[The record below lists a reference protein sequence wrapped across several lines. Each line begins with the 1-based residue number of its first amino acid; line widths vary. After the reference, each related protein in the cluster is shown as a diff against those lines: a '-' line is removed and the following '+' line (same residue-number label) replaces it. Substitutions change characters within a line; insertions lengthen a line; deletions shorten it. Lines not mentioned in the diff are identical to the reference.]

1 MKKNKTL
8 DFLQKN
14 YGWIVALITGVS
26 IIITFVLKFI
36 KYICSTFYFY
46 YYGISYELFNSEE
59 LNILY
64 NFGFSIIIILC
75 ICSLIYCY
83 IQLFNSKKL
92 ELKTK
97 ALNTFLIII
106 SNLIMVYSINT
117 EYSIWNI
124 IINTGLLIATE
135 IIMIFVFFKKS
146 KKEETEKLE
155 TKSILNSLK
164 ILPFYL
170 IFVVFVILFEYGLW
184 IKMNKTY
191 RIVDND
197 TGKTIYTGKSKKLGN
212 MVSSETV
219 TKMKELMAEGLI
231 DVKSRIIFVNDGS
244 MDLTWKIIEDLH
256 NKDTLFGGINLTRNR
271 GHQNALLAG
280 LMTVK
285 DDADI
290 VISLDADLQDDI
302 NVFDEMLRKNN
313 EGYDVIYGVRNDRKK
328 DSFFKR
334 HTAQMFY
341 KLTNKLG
348 GDLIYNHAD
357 FRLMSRRALEGLAQF
372 EEVNLF
378 LRGIVPLIGYPS
390 TIVEYERKERLAG
403 KSKYPLRKMM
413 SFAIEGIT
421 SLSIKPMRFVTGMGI
436 FVFLVSIAMMI
447 YAFVSY
453 FTGRVVAGWTSIL
466 ISVWAIG
473 GMVLLGLGIVGSYI
487 GKIYLE
493 TKKRPRYIVEKYI
506 NERE

>member
-1 MKKNKTL
+1 MAK
-8 DFLQKN
+8 
-14 YGWIVALITGVS
+14 
-26 IIITFVLKFI
+26 
-36 KYICSTFYFY
+36 
-46 YYGISYELFNSEE
+46 
-59 LNILY
+59 ILY
-64 NFGFSIIIILC
+64 LVIP
-75 ICSLIYCY
+75 CY
-83 IQLFNSKKL
+83 NEEEVLTDTAGKL
-92 ELKTK
+92 DK
-97 ALNTFLIII
+97 
-106 SNLIMVYSINT
+106 
-117 EYSIWNI
+117 
-124 IINTGLLIATE
+124 
-135 IIMIFVFFKKS
+135 
-146 KKEETEKLE
+146 
-155 TKSILNSLK
+155 
-164 ILPFYL
+164 
-170 IFVVFVILFEYGLW
+170 
-184 IKMNKTY
+184 
-191 RIVDND
+191 
-197 TGKTIYTGKSKKLGN
+197 
-212 MVSSETV
+212 
-219 TKMKELMAEGLI
+219 KMKELMAEGLI

-302 NVFDEMLRKNN
+302 NVFEEMLRKNN
-313 EGYDVIYGVRNDRKK
+313 EGYDVVYGVRNDRKK

-403 KSKYPLRKMM
+403 KSKYPLKKMM

-421 SLSIKPMRFVTGMGI
+421 SLSIKPMKFVTGMGI

>member
-1 MKKNKTL
+1 MAK
-8 DFLQKN
+8 
-14 YGWIVALITGVS
+14 
-26 IIITFVLKFI
+26 
-36 KYICSTFYFY
+36 
-46 YYGISYELFNSEE
+46 
-59 LNILY
+59 ILY
-64 NFGFSIIIILC
+64 LVIP
-75 ICSLIYCY
+75 CY
-83 IQLFNSKKL
+83 NEEEVLADTAGKL
-92 ELKTK
+92 DK
-97 ALNTFLIII
+97 
-106 SNLIMVYSINT
+106 
-117 EYSIWNI
+117 
-124 IINTGLLIATE
+124 
-135 IIMIFVFFKKS
+135 
-146 KKEETEKLE
+146 
-155 TKSILNSLK
+155 
-164 ILPFYL
+164 
-170 IFVVFVILFEYGLW
+170 
-184 IKMNKTY
+184 
-191 RIVDND
+191 
-197 TGKTIYTGKSKKLGN
+197 
-212 MVSSETV
+212 
-219 TKMKELMAEGLI
+219 KMKELMAEGLI

-302 NVFDEMLRKNN
+302 NVFEEMLRKNN
-313 EGYDVIYGVRNDRKK
+313 EGYDVVYGVRNDRKK

-403 KSKYPLRKMM
+403 KSKYPLKKMM

-421 SLSIKPMRFVTGMGI
+421 SLSIKTMRFVTGMGI

>member
-1 MKKNKTL
+1 MAK
-8 DFLQKN
+8 
-14 YGWIVALITGVS
+14 
-26 IIITFVLKFI
+26 
-36 KYICSTFYFY
+36 
-46 YYGISYELFNSEE
+46 
-59 LNILY
+59 ILY
-64 NFGFSIIIILC
+64 LVIP
-75 ICSLIYCY
+75 CY
-83 IQLFNSKKL
+83 NEEEVLADTAGKL
-92 ELKTK
+92 
-97 ALNTFLIII
+97 
-106 SNLIMVYSINT
+106 
-117 EYSIWNI
+117 
-124 IINTGLLIATE
+124 
-135 IIMIFVFFKKS
+135 
-146 KKEETEKLE
+146 
-155 TKSILNSLK
+155 
-164 ILPFYL
+164 
-170 IFVVFVILFEYGLW
+170 
-184 IKMNKTY
+184 NK
-191 RIVDND
+191 
-197 TGKTIYTGKSKKLGN
+197 
-212 MVSSETV
+212 
-219 TKMKELMAEGLI
+219 KMKELMAEGLI

-302 NVFDEMLRKNN
+302 NVFEEMLRKNN
-313 EGYDVIYGVRNDRKK
+313 EGYDVVYGVRNDRKK

>member
-1 MKKNKTL
+1 MAK
-8 DFLQKN
+8 
-14 YGWIVALITGVS
+14 
-26 IIITFVLKFI
+26 
-36 KYICSTFYFY
+36 
-46 YYGISYELFNSEE
+46 
-59 LNILY
+59 ILY
-64 NFGFSIIIILC
+64 LVIP
-75 ICSLIYCY
+75 CY
-83 IQLFNSKKL
+83 NEEEVLADTAGKL
-92 ELKTK
+92 DK
-97 ALNTFLIII
+97 
-106 SNLIMVYSINT
+106 
-117 EYSIWNI
+117 
-124 IINTGLLIATE
+124 
-135 IIMIFVFFKKS
+135 
-146 KKEETEKLE
+146 
-155 TKSILNSLK
+155 
-164 ILPFYL
+164 
-170 IFVVFVILFEYGLW
+170 
-184 IKMNKTY
+184 
-191 RIVDND
+191 
-197 TGKTIYTGKSKKLGN
+197 
-212 MVSSETV
+212 
-219 TKMKELMAEGLI
+219 KMKELMAEGLI

-421 SLSIKPMRFVTGMGI
+421 SLSIKPMKFVTGMGI

-473 GMVLLGLGIVGSYI
+473 GMVLLGLGILGSYI

>member
-1 MKKNKTL
+1 MAK
-8 DFLQKN
+8 
-14 YGWIVALITGVS
+14 
-26 IIITFVLKFI
+26 
-36 KYICSTFYFY
+36 
-46 YYGISYELFNSEE
+46 
-59 LNILY
+59 ILY
-64 NFGFSIIIILC
+64 LVIP
-75 ICSLIYCY
+75 CY
-83 IQLFNSKKL
+83 NEEEVLADTAGKL
-92 ELKTK
+92 DK
-97 ALNTFLIII
+97 
-106 SNLIMVYSINT
+106 
-117 EYSIWNI
+117 
-124 IINTGLLIATE
+124 
-135 IIMIFVFFKKS
+135 
-146 KKEETEKLE
+146 
-155 TKSILNSLK
+155 
-164 ILPFYL
+164 
-170 IFVVFVILFEYGLW
+170 
-184 IKMNKTY
+184 
-191 RIVDND
+191 
-197 TGKTIYTGKSKKLGN
+197 
-212 MVSSETV
+212 
-219 TKMKELMAEGLI
+219 KMKELMAEGLI

-244 MDLTWKIIEDLH
+244 MDMTWKIIEDLH

-302 NVFDEMLRKNN
+302 NVFEEMLRKNN
-313 EGYDVIYGVRNDRKK
+313 EGYDVVYGVRNDRKK

-403 KSKYPLRKMM
+403 KSKYPLKKMM

>member
-1 MKKNKTL
+1 MAK
-8 DFLQKN
+8 
-14 YGWIVALITGVS
+14 
-26 IIITFVLKFI
+26 
-36 KYICSTFYFY
+36 
-46 YYGISYELFNSEE
+46 
-59 LNILY
+59 ILY
-64 NFGFSIIIILC
+64 LVIP
-75 ICSLIYCY
+75 CY
-83 IQLFNSKKL
+83 NEEEVLADTAGKL
-92 ELKTK
+92 DK
-97 ALNTFLIII
+97 
-106 SNLIMVYSINT
+106 
-117 EYSIWNI
+117 
-124 IINTGLLIATE
+124 
-135 IIMIFVFFKKS
+135 
-146 KKEETEKLE
+146 
-155 TKSILNSLK
+155 
-164 ILPFYL
+164 
-170 IFVVFVILFEYGLW
+170 
-184 IKMNKTY
+184 
-191 RIVDND
+191 
-197 TGKTIYTGKSKKLGN
+197 
-212 MVSSETV
+212 
-219 TKMKELMAEGLI
+219 KMKELMAEGLI

-244 MDLTWKIIEDLH
+244 MDLTWRIIEDLH

-302 NVFDEMLRKNN
+302 NVFEEMLRKNN
-313 EGYDVIYGVRNDRKK
+313 EGYDVVYGVRNDRKK

-403 KSKYPLRKMM
+403 KSKYPLKKMM

-421 SLSIKPMRFVTGMGI
+421 SLSIKPMKFVTGMGI

>member
-1 MKKNKTL
+1 MAK
-8 DFLQKN
+8 
-14 YGWIVALITGVS
+14 
-26 IIITFVLKFI
+26 
-36 KYICSTFYFY
+36 
-46 YYGISYELFNSEE
+46 
-59 LNILY
+59 ILY
-64 NFGFSIIIILC
+64 LVIP
-75 ICSLIYCY
+75 CY
-83 IQLFNSKKL
+83 NEEEVLADTAGKL
-92 ELKTK
+92 DK
-97 ALNTFLIII
+97 
-106 SNLIMVYSINT
+106 
-117 EYSIWNI
+117 
-124 IINTGLLIATE
+124 
-135 IIMIFVFFKKS
+135 
-146 KKEETEKLE
+146 
-155 TKSILNSLK
+155 
-164 ILPFYL
+164 
-170 IFVVFVILFEYGLW
+170 
-184 IKMNKTY
+184 
-191 RIVDND
+191 
-197 TGKTIYTGKSKKLGN
+197 
-212 MVSSETV
+212 
-219 TKMKELMAEGLI
+219 KMKELMAEGLI
-231 DVKSRIIFVNDGS
+231 DIKSRIIFVNDGS

-403 KSKYPLRKMM
+403 KSKYPLKKMM

-421 SLSIKPMRFVTGMGI
+421 SLSIKPMKFVTGMGI

>member
-1 MKKNKTL
+1 MAK
-8 DFLQKN
+8 
-14 YGWIVALITGVS
+14 
-26 IIITFVLKFI
+26 
-36 KYICSTFYFY
+36 
-46 YYGISYELFNSEE
+46 
-59 LNILY
+59 ILY
-64 NFGFSIIIILC
+64 LVIP
-75 ICSLIYCY
+75 CY
-83 IQLFNSKKL
+83 NEEEVLADTAGKL
-92 ELKTK
+92 
-97 ALNTFLIII
+97 
-106 SNLIMVYSINT
+106 
-117 EYSIWNI
+117 
-124 IINTGLLIATE
+124 
-135 IIMIFVFFKKS
+135 
-146 KKEETEKLE
+146 
-155 TKSILNSLK
+155 
-164 ILPFYL
+164 
-170 IFVVFVILFEYGLW
+170 
-184 IKMNKTY
+184 NK
-191 RIVDND
+191 
-197 TGKTIYTGKSKKLGN
+197 
-212 MVSSETV
+212 
-219 TKMKELMAEGLI
+219 KMKELMAEGLI

-302 NVFDEMLRKNN
+302 NVFEEMLRKNN
-313 EGYDVIYGVRNDRKK
+313 EGYDVVYGVRNDRKK

-341 KLTNKLG
+341 KLTSKLG
-348 GDLIYNHAD
+348 GDLVYNHAD

-403 KSKYPLRKMM
+403 KSKYPLKKMM

>member
-1 MKKNKTL
+1 M
-8 DFLQKN
+8 
-14 YGWIVALITGVS
+14 
-26 IIITFVLKFI
+26 IIS
-36 KYICSTFYFY
+36 KYDTD
-46 YYGISYELFNSEE
+46 ISGRMIYIYMAK
-59 LNILY
+59 ILY
-64 NFGFSIIIILC
+64 LVIP
-75 ICSLIYCY
+75 CY
-83 IQLFNSKKL
+83 NEEEVLADTAGKL
-92 ELKTK
+92 DK
-97 ALNTFLIII
+97 
-106 SNLIMVYSINT
+106 
-117 EYSIWNI
+117 
-124 IINTGLLIATE
+124 
-135 IIMIFVFFKKS
+135 
-146 KKEETEKLE
+146 
-155 TKSILNSLK
+155 
-164 ILPFYL
+164 
-170 IFVVFVILFEYGLW
+170 
-184 IKMNKTY
+184 
-191 RIVDND
+191 
-197 TGKTIYTGKSKKLGN
+197 
-212 MVSSETV
+212 
-219 TKMKELMAEGLI
+219 KMKELMAEGLI

-302 NVFDEMLRKNN
+302 NVFEEMLRKNN
-313 EGYDVIYGVRNDRKK
+313 EGYDVVYGVRNDRKK

-403 KSKYPLRKMM
+403 KSKYPLKKMM

>member
-1 MKKNKTL
+1 MAK
-8 DFLQKN
+8 
-14 YGWIVALITGVS
+14 
-26 IIITFVLKFI
+26 
-36 KYICSTFYFY
+36 
-46 YYGISYELFNSEE
+46 
-59 LNILY
+59 ILY
-64 NFGFSIIIILC
+64 LVIP
-75 ICSLIYCY
+75 CY
-83 IQLFNSKKL
+83 NEEEVLADTAGKL
-92 ELKTK
+92 DK
-97 ALNTFLIII
+97 
-106 SNLIMVYSINT
+106 
-117 EYSIWNI
+117 
-124 IINTGLLIATE
+124 
-135 IIMIFVFFKKS
+135 
-146 KKEETEKLE
+146 
-155 TKSILNSLK
+155 
-164 ILPFYL
+164 
-170 IFVVFVILFEYGLW
+170 
-184 IKMNKTY
+184 
-191 RIVDND
+191 
-197 TGKTIYTGKSKKLGN
+197 
-212 MVSSETV
+212 
-219 TKMKELMAEGLI
+219 KMKELMAEGLI

-302 NVFDEMLRKNN
+302 NVFEEMLRKNN
-313 EGYDVIYGVRNDRKK
+313 ECYDVVYGVRNDRKK

-403 KSKYPLRKMM
+403 KSKYPLKKMM

>member
-1 MKKNKTL
+1 MAK
-8 DFLQKN
+8 
-14 YGWIVALITGVS
+14 
-26 IIITFVLKFI
+26 
-36 KYICSTFYFY
+36 
-46 YYGISYELFNSEE
+46 
-59 LNILY
+59 ILY
-64 NFGFSIIIILC
+64 LVIP
-75 ICSLIYCY
+75 CY
-83 IQLFNSKKL
+83 NEEEVLTDTAGKL
-92 ELKTK
+92 DK
-97 ALNTFLIII
+97 
-106 SNLIMVYSINT
+106 
-117 EYSIWNI
+117 
-124 IINTGLLIATE
+124 
-135 IIMIFVFFKKS
+135 
-146 KKEETEKLE
+146 
-155 TKSILNSLK
+155 
-164 ILPFYL
+164 
-170 IFVVFVILFEYGLW
+170 
-184 IKMNKTY
+184 
-191 RIVDND
+191 
-197 TGKTIYTGKSKKLGN
+197 
-212 MVSSETV
+212 
-219 TKMKELMAEGLI
+219 KMKELMAEGLI

-302 NVFDEMLRKNN
+302 NVFEEMLRKNN
-313 EGYDVIYGVRNDRKK
+313 EGYDVVYGVRNDRKK